1 MSFAPKVSKV
11 TDSGPGRGRR
21 VISLSEEG
29 RKNWDRIFS
38 VPVERKP
45 YGARGIL
52 GCYPGWLIRD
62 YGDKGRVN

>member
-1 MSFAPKVSKV
+1 
-11 TDSGPGRGRR
+11 
-21 VISLSEEG
+21 
-29 RKNWDRIFS
+29 
-38 VPVERKP
+38 VERKP